1 MAEKTN
7 LGEFFRTFNLG
18 DVASGNIKTILGT
31 LAAFGDPRMNAILQ
45 NLSRDVNEQTGLA
58 ARGAATRGAAL
69 GQDISAAIG
78 GIGAGSTGLG
88 AIGRGIGS
96 SLAGSQASEAMLQ
109 GNLMRTQL
117 SAQIRSQFLG
127 QMLGLGGQLGAESAF
142 TQLGAFTGIR
152 QGELGKKSGPE
163 SIVGMLSSLGMAAGS
178 LIP

>member
-45 NLSRDVNEQTGLA
+45 NLSRDVSEQTGLA

-69 GQDISAAIG
+69 GQDISAAVG
-78 GIGAGSTGLG
+78 SIGAGSTGLG
-88 AIGRGIGS
+88 AISRGIGS

-142 TQLGAFTGIR
+142 EQLRAFTGIR
-152 QGELGKKSGPE
+152 QGEMQKGGGSGDFLKQLLGAGAQ
-163 SIVGMLSSLGMAAGS
+163 AATAV
-178 LIP
+178 L